1 MRLTYG
7 SSILKF
13 GVWEHGFTTRI
24 WLEACTISQ
33 AGRFFTVNKFWL
45 LFKCKMSIRP
55 LCPALRLQCVLS
67 HHLCFVCLGLP
78 PKSDF
83 LHPVLLQGVG
93 SPLLSGSN
101 FGRARG
107 TARAP
112 TRAYLLYG
120 YHYFIYILLFIYIY
134 IFFLIDIYVSY
145 FTDILL
151 WHHDCLPQNT
161 KLEQFLQLSVIWV
174 KVKNPFFL
182 FLLRTVTEKVLPDM
196 ERGSESCG

>member
-55 LCPALRLQCVLS
+55 LCPALRLQRVLS
-67 HHLCFVCLGLP
+67 HQLCFVCLGLP

-112 TRAYLLYG
+112 ARAYLLYG

-134 IFFLIDIYVSY
+134 IFNRYIC
-145 FTDILL
+145 LL
-151 WHHDCLPQNT
+151 LYRYPTLTPW
-161 KLEQFLQLSVIWV
+161 LSPSKY
-174 KVKNPFFL
+174 KV
-182 FLLRTVTEKVLPDM
+182 RTVLTAFSHL
-196 ERGSESCG
+196 SEGQE